1 MDYIV
6 LIGSIVFLLI
16 YFWIDRKNLEN
27 FFYKDE
33 WYDRFN
39 VLRVYFILILGIILF
54 ALKILKKL

>member
-1 MDYIV
+1 
-6 LIGSIVFLLI
+6 LLI